1 MSAIR
6 QDRLNEEIKKAV
18 SEVIREMKDPR
29 ISPMTTI
36 TQAEVTNDLKHA
48 KLMGSIYEED
58 EQVRK
63 GSVEALNRAAG
74 FITRELGHRMQIRRL
89 PSLKFILDTSIEYSV
104 HIAKILDTLNTE
116 KKQENGDA

>member
-18 SEVIREMKDPR
+18 SEVIGEMKDPR

-48 KLMGSIYEED
+48 KLMVSIYEED

-89 PSLKFILDTSIEYSV
+89 PSLKFVLDTSIEYSV
-104 HIAKILDTLNTE
+104 HIAKILDTLNIE

>member
-48 KLMGSIYEED
+48 KLMVSIYEAD
-58 EQVRK
+58 EQMRK
-63 GSVEALNRAAG
+63 SSIDALNHAAG

-104 HIAKILDTLNTE
+104 HIAKILDTLHIE
-116 KKQENGDA
+116 KQESGDE

>member
-6 QDRLNEEIKKAV
+6 QDRLNEEIKKTV

-36 TQAEVTNDLKHA
+36 TQAEVTNDLKYA
-48 KLMGSIYEED
+48 KLMVSIYEAD

-63 GSVEALNRAAG
+63 ASIDALNHAAG
-74 FITRELGHRMQIRRL
+74 FITREIGHRMQIRRL

-104 HIAKILDTLNTE
+104 HIAKILDTLHVD
-116 KKQENGDA
+116 KQENSDE

>member
-48 KLMGSIYEED
+48 KLMVSIYEAD

-63 GSVEALNRAAG
+63 ASVDALNHAAG

-104 HIAKILDTLNTE
+104 HIARILDTLHVE
-116 KKQENGDA
+116 KQENSDE

>member
-18 SEVIREMKDPR
+18 SEVIGEMKDPR

-48 KLMGSIYEED
+48 KLMVSIYEAD

-63 GSVEALNRAAG
+63 ASVDALNHAAG

-89 PSLKFILDTSIEYSV
+89 PTLKFILDTSIEYSV
-104 HIAKILDTLNTE
+104 HIARILDTLHVE
-116 KKQENGDA
+116 KQENSDE

>member
-6 QDRLNEEIKKAV
+6 QDRLNEELKKAV

-29 ISPMTTI
+29 VSPMTTI

-48 KLMGSIYEED
+48 KLMVSIYEED
-58 EQVRK
+58 EQARK

-104 HIAKILDTLNTE
+104 HIAKILDTLNIE

>member
-48 KLMGSIYEED
+48 KLMVSIYEAD

-63 GSVEALNRAAG
+63 ASVDALNHAAG

-89 PSLKFILDTSIEYSV
+89 PTLKFILDTSIEYSV
-104 HIAKILDTLNTE
+104 HIARILDTLHVE
-116 KKQENGDA
+116 KQENSDE